1 MVEVVLL
8 VLLVAL
14 VVVLV
19 AVTVADVARLL
30 VATPSSALVVG
41 VVLSVLA
48 FQAFHMQSAIP
59 AHELLPHW
67 REACKN
73 NTVQRVKELQEMY
86 IIGALDTR
94 LMQVVKVMDKEFK
107 PTHISWVNKPNT
119 EVNVDLDATRSSG
132 AQYDSL
138 QANSLKIN
146 LDLFLFELKQEA
158 AKHSNFRAES
168 DRWDNEFNEDTRRN
182 LELVHDMRSGAV

>member
-48 FQAFHMQSAIP
+48 FQAFQNESAIP

-67 REACKN
+67 GEG
-73 NTVQRVKELQEMY
+73 VQEQH
-86 IIGALDTR
+86 
-94 LMQVVKVMDKEFK
+94 VVCNWQ
-107 PTHISWVNKPNT
+107 H
-119 EVNVDLDATRSSG
+119 
-132 AQYDSL
+132 
-138 QANSLKIN
+138 
-146 LDLFLFELKQEA
+146 
-158 AKHSNFRAES
+158 
-168 DRWDNEFNEDTRRN
+168 
-182 LELVHDMRSGAV
+182 